1 MTGRWIERCVA
12 LAAALVVPMS
22 LRFMSLPNVLA
33 LCDQWPV
40 VAPHRATPRA
50 LAARVYRWMA
60 FGRGP
65 WKSSCLTRSLVLYA
79 MLRQHGYRPSFH
91 VGVSGLEKRFD
102 AHAWV
107 TVAGVSVSDAQDVTA
122 SYTPLHAHRA

>member
-1 MTGRWIERCVA
+1 MSRWIERGVA
-12 LAAALVVPMS
+12 LAAAVSVPLA
-22 LRFMSLPNVLA
+22 LRFVSLPNVLA
-33 LCDQWPV
+33 LCDRWPV
-40 VAPHRATPRA
+40 TASHRATPSA

-65 WKSSCLTRSLVLYA
+65 WMSSCLTRSLVLYA

-91 VGVSGLEKRFD
+91 LGVNGMERRFD

-107 TVAGVSVSDAQDVTA
+107 TVAGVPVSDASDVST
-122 SYTPLHAHRA
+122 SYTPLHAHGA